1 MANTNVLY
9 LSFSLIFIYFLLL
22 IWWRIGALLRSKPNI
37 YPTSKSKGMNK
48 TSKNGRRVLIF
59 DINYLYLYDFTKFG
73 VESKCEIE
81 NKRVLTIKTTNK

>member
-1 MANTNVLY
+1 MAKTNVLY

-22 IWWRIGALLRSKPNI
+22 ICWRIGALLWPKPNI

-59 DINYLYLYDFTKFG
+59 DINCVYLYDFTKIG

-81 NKRVLTIKTTNK
+81 NKRVLTIN